1 MAELSAET
9 AAIVERLRAEGD
21 LVRNSGANSIRSVK
35 IKLDRFD
42 GLFTSIQTNI
52 AEQTQILRQQ
62 AGVQEAATEA
72 ARRQEDFE
80 NLKAEREVVA
90 EKDNRAAQ
98 EERDA
103 KLIDGMRSAFSL
115 KNLALGAGGAFL
127 GYNLLKGAIDEKFNG
142 AFSNMER
149 SLSNFNP
156 AAIQETFNQLQT
168 TVASMNTAV
177 QTLNTTILGLQ
188 EDVEAF
194 KNSLAVKALTLLAS
208 IPLGFALA
216 RGLAKG
222 LPAAVREYR
231 SGQLDRNDPR
241 GNQIRRG
248 ESEAARIRR
257 VAAEEAERTRVAE
270 AERARAAEAERAR
283 AIETERFQR
292 ESRASEMRLRAN
304 RIAPVTSFTPNGA
317 NYLPDNMQGPIPGQ
331 GTAANI
337 NTPRITPP
345 NTNNVVPFR
354 PIQTPPANSP
364 TLRVGTLATPAN
376 NPNKPA
382 TRSDLTKLLQ
392 EYNDKIPA
400 KWRNAILKIF
410 DFLAKANIAFKVL
423 DIIIMLEMMGEAN
436 EAERHKLLGSFVGGI
451 IGAGGGAF
459 LGGLVGAFGGPF
471 AWVTAPAGAIAGGIL
486 GGYGGDWL
494 GYKIVEWA
502 LGNEPPPSE
511 ISAVNQQI
519 LSEMATVSGAGAQM
533 MMAEAA
539 AQYGTPGQTTTSAN
553 YGPPG
558 TGLGLFGVP
567 GVATSGMGVG
577 TASVYPN
584 ARLSSAQSRRIVNVQ
599 PGFETNALDAIA
611 ESALANGNTFIIKGG
626 DQTVSPV
633 ITQQGGSVSV
643 EAPTII
649 GNHMDRNMNAYA
661 SGPYPGV
668 VYE

>member
-72 ARRQEDFE
+72 AKRQEDFE

-90 EKDNRAAQ
+90 QKDNRAAQ
-98 EERDA
+98 EDRDA
-103 KLIDGMRSAFSL
+103 KLIDGMRNAFSL

-127 GYNLLKGAIDEKFNG
+127 GYNLLKGAIDDQFNG
-142 AFSNMER
+142 AFSNMEQ

-156 AAIQETFNQLQT
+156 AMIQETFNQLQT
-168 TVASMNTAV
+168 TVASMNDAV
-177 QTLNTTILGLQ
+177 QTLNQTILGLE

-208 IPLGFALA
+208 IPLGFAVA
-216 RGLAKG
+216 RGLARG
-222 LPAAVREYR
+222 IPAAVREYR
-231 SGQLDRNDPR
+231 SGQLDKDDPR

-257 VAAEEAERTRVAE
+257 LAAEEAERVRAAE
-270 AERARAAEAERAR
+270 VERARAAEVERAR
-283 AIETERFQR
+283 ANARAVETERFQR
-292 ESRASEMRLRAN
+292 ASRASEMRLRAN
-304 RIAPVTSFTPNGA
+304 RIPLTTTFVPEGA
-317 NYLPDNMQGPIPGQ
+317 NYLPDNLNVPTTSALP
-331 GTAANI
+331 ANS
-337 NTPRITPP
+337 NMLR
-345 NTNNVVPFR
+345 NSNNVVPFR
-354 PIQTPPANSP
+354 TQPSS
-364 TLRVGTLATPAN
+364 LATPAARPPVPRVITAPAAN
-376 NPNKPA
+376 VNRPA

-410 DFLAKANIAFKVL
+410 DFLAKANIAFKL
-423 DIIIMLEMMGEAN
+423 IDLTIMLGIMGEAD
-436 EAERHKLLGSFVGGI
+436 ESERHRLLGSFVGGI
-451 IGAGGGAF
+451 VGAGGGAF
-459 LGGLVGAFGGPF
+459 LGGLIGAFGGPF
-471 AWVTAPAGAIAGGIL
+471 AWITAPAGAIAGGLL

-494 GYKIVEWA
+494 GYKMVEWA
-502 LGNEPPPSE
+502 LGDSPPPGE
-511 ISAVNQQI
+511 IEAVNAQI
-519 LSEMATVSGAGAQM
+519 LSELASVSQGAGVQAL
-533 MMAEAA
+533 MAESAA
-539 AQYGTPGQTTTSAN
+539 RYGTAGETTTTGVN
-553 YGPPG
+553 YGMPAQP
-558 TGLGLFGVP
+558 GLGASTIP
-567 GVATSGMGVG
+567 GMGVG
-577 TASVYPN
+577 SGSVYPN
-584 ARLSSAQSRRIVNVQ
+584 AKLSSAQARRIVNLR

-611 ESALANGNTFIIKGG
+611 ATALMNGNVIVVNGG

-649 GNHMDRNMNAYA
+649 GNHMDRNMNTYA

>member
-1 MAELSAET
+1 MQT
-9 AAIVERLRAEGD
+9 ASNINRPTIDRPLTGFN
-21 LVRNSGANSIRSVK
+21 NSP
-35 IKLDRFD
+35 
-42 GLFTSIQTNI
+42 Q
-52 AEQTQILRQQ
+52 
-62 AGVQEAATEA
+62 
-72 ARRQEDFE
+72 
-80 NLKAEREVVA
+80 
-90 EKDNRAAQ
+90 
-98 EERDA
+98 
-103 KLIDGMRSAFSL
+103 M
-115 KNLALGAGGAFL
+115 LG
-127 GYNLLKGAIDEKFNG
+127 
-142 AFSNMER
+142 
-149 SLSNFNP
+149 
-156 AAIQETFNQLQT
+156 Q
-168 TVASMNTAV
+168 
-177 QTLNTTILGLQ
+177 
-188 EDVEAF
+188 
-194 KNSLAVKALTLLAS
+194 
-208 IPLGFALA
+208 
-216 RGLAKG
+216 
-222 LPAAVREYR
+222 
-231 SGQLDRNDPR
+231 PR
-241 GNQIRRG
+241 GASTFIPT
-248 ESEAARIRR
+248 ADM
-257 VAAEEAERTRVAE
+257 TRA
-270 AERARAAEAERAR
+270 
-283 AIETERFQR
+283 
-292 ESRASEMRLRAN
+292 
-304 RIAPVTSFTPNGA
+304 
-317 NYLPDNMQGPIPGQ
+317 
-331 GTAANI
+331 
-337 NTPRITPP
+337 
-345 NTNNVVPFR
+345 
-354 PIQTPPANSP
+354 PAN
-364 TLRVGTLATPAN
+364 VNKKAT
-376 NPNKPA
+376 K
-382 TRSDLTKLLQ
+382 SDLQKLLQ

-400 KWRNAILKIF
+400 KWRNAIIKIF
-410 DFLAKANIAFKVL
+410 DFLAKANIAFKVV
-423 DIIIMLEMMGEAN
+423 DIIIMLQIMGEAN

-451 IGAGGGAF
+451 IGTGGGVF

-502 LGNEPPPSE
+502 LGDEPPPSE
-511 ISAVNQQI
+511 IAAVNQQI

-649 GNHMDRNMNAYA
+649 GNHMDRNMNTYA

>member
-9 AAIVERLRAEGD
+9 TAIVERLRAEGD
-21 LVRNSGANSIRSVK
+21 LVRNSGTNSIRSVK

-42 GLFTSIQTNI
+42 GLFTSIQTNV

-62 AGVQEAATEA
+62 AGIQEAAAENQK
-72 ARRQEDFE
+72 RQEDFE
-80 NLKAEREVVA
+80 NLKAEQEVV
-90 EKDNRAAQ
+90 EKKNDRAAQ

-127 GYNLLKGAIDEKFNG
+127 GYNLLKGAIDEQFNG
-142 AFSNMER
+142 AFSNMEK
-149 SLSNFNP
+149 SISEFNP
-156 AAIQETFNQLQT
+156 AIIQETFNNLKT
-168 TVASMNTAV
+168 TIGNMDSAIANLNSTVA
-177 QTLNTTILGLQ
+177 GLQ
-188 EDVEAF
+188 ADIEKFKEDITSF
-194 KNSLAVKALTLLAS
+194 GFWVKTLTNIIGAT
-208 IPLGFALA
+208 FALNAA
-216 RGLAKG
+216 RKLAQTIDEINDKRIARRTPNIDPMLDEQG
-222 LPAAVREYR
+222 RGSRYANYGEA
-231 SGQLDRNDPR
+231 LDRA
-241 GNQIRRG
+241 G
-248 ESEAARIRR
+248 
-257 VAAEEAERTRVAE
+257 VAERARLAE
-270 AERARAAEAERAR
+270 AERAKAIADAKR
-283 AIETERFQR
+283 IETERFR
-292 ESRASEMRLRAN
+292 RASNTFR
-304 RIAPVTSFTPNGA
+304 PTSVTPSFTPDGAGYMPEGRLSVAGMQTASNINRPTIDRPLTGFNNSPQLLGQPQGA
-317 NYLPDNMQGPIPGQ
+317 NVFRA
-331 GTAANI
+331 TAD
-337 NTPRITPP
+337 IT
-345 NTNNVVPFR
+345 R
-354 PIQTPPANSP
+354 APAN
-364 TLRVGTLATPAN
+364 VNKKAT
-376 NPNKPA
+376 K
-382 TRSDLTKLLQ
+382 SDLQKLLQ

-400 KWRNAILKIF
+400 KWRNAIIKIF
-410 DFLAKANIAFKVL
+410 DFLAKANIAFKVV
-423 DIIIMLEMMGEAN
+423 DIIIMLQIMGEAN

-451 IGAGGGAF
+451 IGTGGGVF

-649 GNHMDRNMNAYA
+649 GNHMDKNMNTYA